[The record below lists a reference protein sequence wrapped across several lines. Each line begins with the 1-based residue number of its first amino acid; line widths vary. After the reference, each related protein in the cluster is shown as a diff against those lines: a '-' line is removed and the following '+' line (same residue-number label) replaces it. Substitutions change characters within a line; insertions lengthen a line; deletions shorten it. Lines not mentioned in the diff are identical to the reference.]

1 MSKPTIVITETLDP
15 ICQAWLKERA
25 HVIWHMHDQLGIDD
39 ILAQVDG
46 AVVRTYTQVNAQ
58 LLDKAPNLK
67 VIGRAGVGLDN
78 FDLPICEQRDVRVV
92 YTPDANTQAVVEY
105 VFGLILDHYRPRSPM
120 QSCIADKEFH
130 QLRKTQVGLQINE
143 LTLGILGFGR
153 IGKRIGQVAHAFGI
167 KVLVNDLIDEFALHD
182 LVDYPFE
189 FVDKDMLYSHC
200 DILTVQTDGRKD
212 NHHLLNR
219 DAFSK
224 LNPNCLFINA
234 ARGMLVSD
242 ADLAAW
248 LSKNPQAHA
257 ILDVRDPEPPQSD
270 NPLWSLTDRVKMLP
284 HLASRT
290 DIALQNMSWVVK
302 DVMAVLEGDDPKYPA
317 F

>member
-1 MSKPTIVITETLDP
+1 MSKPTLIITETLDP
-15 ICQAWLKERA
+15 ICESWLKERA
-25 HVIWHMHDQLGIDD
+25 HVIWHRHDQPGLEA
-39 ILAQVDG
+39 ILAQVEG
-46 AVVRTYTQVNAQ
+46 AVVRTYTQVNTH

-78 FDLPICEQRDVRVV
+78 FDLPLCEQRDVRVV

-120 QSCIADKEFH
+120 TSCIADEDFH
-130 QLRKTQVGLQINE
+130 QLRQTQVGLQINE

-167 KVLVNDLIDEFALHD
+167 KVFVNDLLDEFALHD

-189 FVDKDMLYSHC
+189 FVDKDMLYSQS
-200 DILTVQTDGRKD
+200 DILTVHTDGRKE
-212 NHHLLNR
+212 NHHLLNS

-224 LNPNCLFINA
+224 LKSSCLFINA

-242 ADLAAW
+242 SDLAAW
-248 LSKNPQAHA
+248 LCQNTQAHA
-257 ILDVRDPEPPQSD
+257 VLDVHDPEPPQSD
-270 NPLWSLTDRVKMLP
+270 NPLWPLARQVKMLP

-290 DIALQNMSWVVK
+290 DRALQNMSWVVK
-302 DVMAVLEGDDPKYPA
+302 DVMAVLEGDEPRYPA